1 MARKRDGLS
10 AGMIARL
17 RREFGDHKYDYEMSD
32 YNLSTLIEQ
41 DQIRTYAQL
50 ESAARALEEDLRF
63 IHEMQERMKE

>member
-1 MARKRDGLS
+1 MKDKLS
-10 AGMIARL
+10 DKMVAYL
-17 RREFGDHKYDYEMSD
+17 RHCFGDHKYDYEMSD
-32 YNLSTLIEQ
+32 YNLKTLIEQ